1 MAIAAQNDNP
11 VATCTDS
18 NKQIS
23 SNGMEN
29 NSVGEKIVHANKSSV
44 NTNVNAM
51 LDHDKIN
58 GKVADPPS
66 NNTDSEMSS
75 NVNTDVNNDNRNNLT
90 NPPNPNDTMQP
101 PQKRAKLISC
111 RMDDNNKGLLAEV
124 NLNDGQLLYIREICQ
139 SHVRIGQ
146 EPVGYNL
153 KRKIY
158 MALYGH
164 EYKLG
169 RQLDDVLGNFTSDKK
184 VIQRPSTSCSDDENI
199 TG

>member
-1 MAIAAQNDNP
+1 MTTIEDDELFNTHWKVLKLTPNEALFIDDNLTVMIDDSDGEIMFSAMRPLVASAQIPAPLDL
-11 VATCTDS
+11 
-18 NKQIS
+18 I
-23 SNGMEN
+23 
-29 NSVGEKIVHANKSSV
+29 EKIAGAVLF
-44 NTNVNAM
+44 T
-51 LDHDKIN
+51 
-58 GKVADPPS
+58 
-66 NNTDSEMSS
+66 
-75 NVNTDVNNDNRNNLT
+75 
-90 NPPNPNDTMQP
+90 
-101 PQKRAKLISC
+101 
-111 RMDDNNKGLLAEV
+111 MDDNNKGLLAEV
-124 NLNDGQLLYIREICQ
+124 DLNDGQLLYIREICQ

-199 TG
+199 TGL

>member
-1 MAIAAQNDNP
+1 MI
-11 VATCTDS
+11 
-18 NKQIS
+18 
-23 SNGMEN
+23 
-29 NSVGEKIVHANKSSV
+29 EKIAGAVLF
-44 NTNVNAM
+44 T
-51 LDHDKIN
+51 
-58 GKVADPPS
+58 
-66 NNTDSEMSS
+66 
-75 NVNTDVNNDNRNNLT
+75 
-90 NPPNPNDTMQP
+90 
-101 PQKRAKLISC
+101 
-111 RMDDNNKGLLAEV
+111 MDDNNKGLLAQV
-124 NLNDGQLLYIREICQ
+124 NLNDGQLLYIRELCQ

-199 TG
+199 TGL